1 MMKISSD
8 KTIQLHDG
16 RALGYAE
23 YGNSTGKILFY
34 FHGHPGSRFEAR
46 FLADAALKAGNRLI
60 GVDRPGMGLSTY
72 KAGRSLLDFSDDVVE
87 LANNLKI
94 DRFSVVGFSGGGP
107 YVLACAYK
115 IPNRLISCGIVSGVG
130 HTSLFLSFLSSWLPW
145 LILPMTKRFFRDE
158 EHAKQLLTKASQRW
172 VEPDKKALSAPGV
185 AEIMAASLV
194 EAVKQGTKGAAY
206 DGTLIGSR
214 NWGFKLQDI
223 TLPNLYLW
231 HGEHDTQIPVT
242 AVRTL
247 AKRLTTCK
255 TTYYPNE
262 GHISLIVNRGKEIS
276 DTLTTP
282 A

>member
-8 KTIQLHDG
+8 ETIQLHDG

-46 FLADAALKAGNRLI
+46 FLTDAARKADIRLI

-72 KAGRSLLDFSDDVVE
+72 NARRSLLDWAEDVVE
-87 LANNLKI
+87 LADSI
-94 DRFSVVGFSGGGP
+94 RVDRFSIVGFSGGGP
-107 YVLACAYK
+107 YALACAYK
-115 IPNRLISCGIVSGVG
+115 IPDRLISCGIVSGVG
-130 HTSLFLSFLSSWLPW
+130 HTSLFLSFLSRWLPW
-145 LILPMTKRFFRDE
+145 LILPVTKRFFRDE
-158 EHAKQLLTKASQRW
+158 EHAKKLLIRASRRW
-172 VEPDKKALSAPGV
+172 VEPDKKALSVLGV

-214 NWGFKLQDI
+214 NWGFKLEDI
-223 TLPNLYLW
+223 ALSNLFLW
-231 HGEHDTQIPVT
+231 HGEQDTQIPVT
-242 AVRTL
+242 AVGTL
-247 AKRLTTCK
+247 AERLMTCK

-262 GHISLIVNRGKEIS
+262 GHISLIVNRGKDII
-276 DTLTTP
+276 DALNTL
-282 A
+282 

>member
-1 MMKISSD
+1 
-8 KTIQLHDG
+8 
-16 RALGYAE
+16 
-23 YGNSTGKILFY
+23 
-34 FHGHPGSRFEAR
+34 
-46 FLADAALKAGNRLI
+46 
-60 GVDRPGMGLSTY
+60 MGLSTY
-72 KAGRSLLDFSDDVVE
+72 KAGRSLLDWSDDVVE
-87 LANNLKI
+87 LANSLHI

-107 YVLACAYK
+107 YAIACAYK

-130 HTSLFLSFLSSWLPW
+130 HTSLFLSFLSKWLPW

-158 EHAKQLLTKASQRW
+158 EHAKPLLTKASQKW
-172 VEPDKKALSAPGV
+172 VEPDRKVLSAPGV

-214 NWGFKLQDI
+214 NWGFKLEDI
-223 TLPNLYLW
+223 KLSTLYLW
-231 HGEHDTQIPVT
+231 HGERDTQIPVT

-262 GHISLIVNRGKEIS
+262 GHISLIVNHAKDI
-276 DTLTTP
+276 LN
-282 A
+282 ALV